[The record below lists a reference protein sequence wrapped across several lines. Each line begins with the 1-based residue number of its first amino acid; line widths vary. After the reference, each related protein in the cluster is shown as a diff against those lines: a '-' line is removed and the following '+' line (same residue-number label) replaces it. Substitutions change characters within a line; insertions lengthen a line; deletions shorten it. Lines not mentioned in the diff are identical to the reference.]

1 MEKIKV
7 ISLLLFLFSYLC
19 ILGILISL
27 IIKYYGFFSD
37 YEYIWFCSKILTVK
51 KIIENNNKYQVFYGY
66 DDEGKKLIIINP
78 KTYLKL
84 FRTYRR

>member
-27 IIKYYGFFSD
+27 IIQYYGFFSD